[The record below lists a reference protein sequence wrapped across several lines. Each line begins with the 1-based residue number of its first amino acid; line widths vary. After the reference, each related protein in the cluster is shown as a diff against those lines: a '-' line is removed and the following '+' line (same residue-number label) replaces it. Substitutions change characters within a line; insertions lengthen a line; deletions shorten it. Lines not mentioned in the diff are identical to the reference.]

1 MLIGQ
6 VIIIFFSHY
15 LDSVSLLNEMLEKW
29 LHLHRKL
36 RMTTIIFSHLVDFVH
51 CYTIIALD
59 SENLPLIGRVA
70 GEVDNCQ
77 AMLISNIQL
86 SD

>member
-1 MLIGQ
+1 
-6 VIIIFFSHY
+6 
-15 LDSVSLLNEMLEKW
+15 MLEKW

-86 SD
+86 SDLVPGRSSCTRSANGVGM